1 MDINSLIQRL
11 PKLELHV
18 HIEGT
23 LEPDQL
29 FDFAHRNNVSVRY
42 PNVEALLAAYQFE
55 NLQSFLDLYYEG
67 TAVLVTEQDFYE
79 LTIAYMKK
87 IASQG
92 VVHTEI
98 FFDPQSHTH
107 RGIPFSTVMNG
118 INRAVTEAE
127 KTLGISSELILC
139 FLRHLDEA
147 DAFEIFRQA
156 EPYLDQIIAI
166 GLDSSEKGH
175 PPSGFERIFA
185 AARSNGLLTVAHAG
199 EEGPPEYIWEA
210 LDLLKVSRIDH
221 GVRCL
226 EDEALVARLVSEK
239 MPLTVC
245 PLSNIRLGGFPDMRS
260 HPLKK
265 MLERGLQVTINS
277 DDPAYFGG
285 YMTENFLNTQ
295 AALGLTSEDILTLGH
310 NAVEAAF
317 ITKNRRDALHA
328 QIDHVMHNDDL

>member
-1 MDINSLIQRL
+1 MDSLIQRL

-29 FDFAHRNNVSVRY
+29 FSFARRNNVSVRY
-42 PNVEALLAAYQFE
+42 PSVEALRSAYQFK

-67 TAVLVTEQDFYE
+67 TAVLVNEQDFYE
-79 LTIAYMKK
+79 LAMAYLKK
-87 IASQG
+87 VADQG

-107 RGIPFSTVMNG
+107 RGISFSTVMNG
-118 INRAVTEAE
+118 IRRALIEAE
-127 KTLGISSELILC
+127 ETLGISSELILC

-147 DAFEIFRQA
+147 DAFETLKQA
-156 EPYLDQIIAI
+156 EPYLDQIIGI

-175 PPSGFERIFA
+175 PPSKFERIFA

-199 EEGPPEYIWEA
+199 EEGPPEYIWES

-226 EDEALVARLVSEK
+226 EDNSLVDRLVSEK

-245 PLSNIRLGGFPDMRS
+245 PLSNIRLGGFPDMRN

-265 MLERGLQVTINS
+265 MLDRGLQVTINS

-285 YMTENFLNTQ
+285 YMTENFLSTQ
-295 AALGLTSEDILTLGH
+295 TALGLTQEDIVKLGH
-310 NAVEAAF
+310 NAVESAF
-317 ITKNRRDALHA
+317 ITKKRRDTLHA
-328 QIDHVMHNDDL
+328 QIDHLVHNDDM

>member
-1 MDINSLIQRL
+1 VDINALIQRL
-11 PKLELHV
+11 PKVELHV

-29 FDFAHRNNVSVRY
+29 FNFAYRNNVRVRY
-42 PNVEALLAAYQFE
+42 PSVEALRSAYEFE

-79 LTIAYMKK
+79 LTMAYLKK
-87 IASQG
+87 VADQG

-107 RGIPFSTVMNG
+107 RGVAFTTIMNG
-118 INRAVTEAE
+118 IGRALTEAE
-127 KTLGISSELILC
+127 ENFGISSELILC

-147 DAFEIFRQA
+147 DAFETLKQA
-156 EPYLDQIIAI
+156 EPYFDQIIAV
-166 GLDSSEKGH
+166 GLDSSEKGN
-175 PPSGFERIFA
+175 PPSKFERVFA

-199 EEGPPEYIWEA
+199 EEGPPEYIWES
-210 LDLLKVSRIDH
+210 LDMLHVSRIDH

-226 EDEALVARLVSEK
+226 KDSALVDRLVSEK
-239 MPLTVC
+239 IPLTVC
-245 PLSNIRLGGFPDMRS
+245 PLSNIRLGGFPNIHN

-265 MLERGLQVTINS
+265 MLDEGLQVTINS

-285 YMTENFLNTQ
+285 YMTENFLSTQ
-295 AALGLTSEDILTLGH
+295 VALGLTLKDIVKLGH
-310 NAVEAAF
+310 NAVDSAF
-317 ITKNRRDALHA
+317 ITKNRRDILHA
-328 QIDHVMHNDDL
+328 QIDDLVNNDDL